1 MYVVNVSEGHNNK
14 RKYIMDTSEIDRLRK
29 IERKYLV
36 LKDKYKNRVIE
47 VNECKD
53 DLSEATESLLES
65 IEKIE
70 KLMDGN
76 NSLKS
81 VVMAY
86 NVRDSMNVD
95 LQHLSEKE
103 MKSFI
108 ADLVYIFNTNELN
121 VKNDAGLI
129 GENIIDTLIQ
139 DIHHKYKIQVDKQ
152 HIH

>member
-1 MYVVNVSEGHNNK
+1 MDKSEK
-14 RKYIMDTSEIDRLRK
+14 TELKKL
-29 IERKYLV
+29 ERKYLI

-47 VNECKD
+47 VNDYKD

-70 KLMDGN
+70 KLMDEN
-76 NSLKS
+76 DSLKS

-86 NVRDSMNVD
+86 EVRDSMNVD

-108 ADLVYIFNTNELN
+108 ADLVYIFNTNEMN
-121 VKNDAGLI
+121 VKNDAGVI
-129 GENIIDTLIQ
+129 GENIIDILIQ

>member
-1 MYVVNVSEGHNNK
+1 MDKSEK
-14 RKYIMDTSEIDRLRK
+14 TELKKL
-29 IERKYLV
+29 ERKYLI

-47 VNECKD
+47 VNDYKD

-70 KLMDGN
+70 KLMDEN
-76 NSLKS
+76 DSLKS

-86 NVRDSMNVD
+86 EVRDSMNVD

-121 VKNDAGLI
+121 VKNDAGVI
-129 GENIIDTLIQ
+129 GENIIDILIQ

>member
-1 MYVVNVSEGHNNK
+1 
-14 RKYIMDTSEIDRLRK
+14 MDISEIDRLRK

-47 VNECKD
+47 VNEYKD
-53 DLSEATESLLES
+53 DISEATESLLES

-70 KLMDGN
+70 KLMDEN
-76 NSLKS
+76 DTLKN
-81 VVMAY
+81 VVTAY
-86 NVRDSMNVD
+86 EVRDSMNVD

-121 VKNDAGLI
+121 VKNDTGVI
-129 GENIIDTLIQ
+129 GENIIDILIQ
-139 DIHHKYKIQVDKQ
+139 DIHHKYKIDVDKK

>member
-1 MYVVNVSEGHNNK
+1 
-14 RKYIMDTSEIDRLRK
+14 MDASEIDRLRK

-36 LKDKYKNRVIE
+36 LKDKYKNRVKE
-47 VNECKD
+47 VNKYKD
-53 DLSEATESLLES
+53 DISEATESLLES

-70 KLMDGN
+70 SLMDEN
-76 NSLKS
+76 DTLKNM
-81 VVMAY
+81 VTAY
-86 NVRDSMNVD
+86 EVRDSMNVD

-108 ADLVYIFNTNELN
+108 ADLVYIFNTNEMN
-121 VKNDAGLI
+121 VKNDAGVI
-129 GENIIDTLIQ
+129 GENIIDILIQ

>member
-1 MYVVNVSEGHNNK
+1 MDVSGIE
-14 RKYIMDTSEIDRLRK
+14 RLRK

-47 VNECKD
+47 VNEYKD

-70 KLMDGN
+70 KLMDEN
-76 NSLKS
+76 DTLKNM
-81 VVMAY
+81 VTAY
-86 NVRDSMNVD
+86 EVRDSMNVD

-108 ADLVYIFNTNELN
+108 ADLVYIFNTNEMN
-121 VKNDAGLI
+121 VKNDAGVI
-129 GENIIDTLIQ
+129 GENIIDILIQ